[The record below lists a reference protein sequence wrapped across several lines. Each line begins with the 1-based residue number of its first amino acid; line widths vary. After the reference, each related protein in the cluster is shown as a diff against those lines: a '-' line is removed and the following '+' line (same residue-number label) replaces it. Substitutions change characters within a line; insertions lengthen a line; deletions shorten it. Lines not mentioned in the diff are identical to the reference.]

1 MTSALIALA
10 LGLQAVAPQ
19 PKFDSGRAWEHLR
32 QLVAIGPRPSGSPAI
47 EQTRK
52 YIKDKLAAEG
62 LVAVE
67 QAWDD
72 KTPVDKVHMVNLV
85 VTIPGAHKDRIVI
98 AGHYDTKLS
107 REFRFVGASD
117 GGSSAAFLIELARV
131 LKTRKN
137 AMTIELVFLDGEEAR
152 LWDWQGTDN
161 TYGSRHYV
169 EMAKHDG
176 SIASMKAMV
185 LVDMIGDRDLTI
197 RRDTN
202 STPWLTD
209 IVWAAAKAREL
220 DTYFM
225 QETTRVEDDHLPFL
239 AAGVPSVDIIDL
251 DYEPWHTAKDTLDA
265 VSARSLQVVGD
276 VVLTAL
282 PHIEA
287 RLTKSIV
294 MTGRRIQS
302 RKRFALTAVKYK
314 YKGKR
319 GFGRKRPRQVH
330 SLDTIVAGH

>member
-1 MTSALIALA
+1 MTHAFVVAALA
-10 LGLQAVAPQ
+10 LQVAAPQ

-52 YIKDKLAAEG
+52 YIKNKLEAEG
-62 LVAVE
+62 LTVVE

-72 KTPVDKVHMVNLV
+72 RTPIDTVHMVNLI
-85 VTIPGAHKDRIVI
+85 VTIPGTHKDRLVI
-98 AGHYDTKLS
+98 AGHYDTKLT

-117 GGSSAAFLIELARV
+117 GGSSAAFLIEMARV
-131 LKTRKN
+131 LKARRN

-152 LWDWQGTDN
+152 LWEWQGTDN

-169 EMAKHDG
+169 EAARRDG
-176 SIASMKAMV
+176 SLATLKAMV
-185 LVDMIGDRDLTI
+185 LVDMIGDRDLVV

-209 IVWAAAKAREL
+209 LVWGAAKRLEL
-220 DTYFM
+220 DNYFVP
-225 QETTRVEDDHLPFL
+225 ESTRVEDDHLPFL

-276 VVLTAL
+276 VVLAAL
-282 PHIEA
+282 PQIEA
-287 RLTKSIV
+287 RFTRTVTL
-294 MTGRRIQS
+294 TGRRL
-302 RKRFALTAVKYK
+302 RPRRPYVLTAVHHKMK
-314 YKGKR
+314 KGHKR
-319 GFGRKRPRQVH
+319 RA
-330 SLDTIVAGH
+330 LNAETAVAAH